1 MLAAGRSPTPSRVY
15 APMKAVIN
23 AVHAILEDVENYQAR
38 ARRERLSVDTEEL
51 NALRERAEMTL
62 SNLTAAARTH
72 ATSLGMSPVS
82 LLDAAASHVSTTV
95 TEIGKAIQIRK
106 ATKSEL
112 DLFAGTPASPKPMSP
127 TGYPP
132 FRSNNDDAPHDAISR
147 ASSRA
152 ADDPIM
158 SSPPRRVREMSPP
171 RNNFIRSLGSPLVH
185 PAPVPPPV
193 PLHAPMPIPLSSPP
207 STRQTLENST
217 SPSPMN
223 AEMSFGSNGTMT
235 SDDSTTSENA
245 EDAWAELK
253 VRTSYFVVPVF
264 IKSDIHLCNNSL
276 ILKLNLS
283 LSSMLSKACCHLFE
297 VQ

>member
-1 MLAAGRSPTPSRVY
+1 
-15 APMKAVIN
+15 MKAVIN

-38 ARRERLSVDTEEL
+38 ARRERLNVDTEEL

-72 ATSLGMSPVS
+72 AASLGMSPVS

-152 ADDPIM
+152 ADDSM

-185 PAPVPPPV
+185 PAPVPPLV
-193 PLHAPMPIPLSSPP
+193 PLHAPMPVPLSSPP
-207 STRQTLENST
+207 SARQTIENST

-223 AEMSFGSNGTMT
+223 ADMSFGSNGVMT

-253 VRTSYFVVPVF
+253 VRPWHFVVSF
-264 IKSDIHLCNNSL
+264 IKSNIPS
-276 ILKLNLS
+276 
-283 LSSMLSKACCHLFE
+283 F
-297 VQ
+297 V